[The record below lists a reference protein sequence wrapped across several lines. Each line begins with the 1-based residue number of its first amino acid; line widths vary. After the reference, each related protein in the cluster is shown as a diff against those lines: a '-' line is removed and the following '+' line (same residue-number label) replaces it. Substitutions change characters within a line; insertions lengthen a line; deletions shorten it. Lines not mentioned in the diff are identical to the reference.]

1 MSRKTQALYVQ
12 PNGHAEPFYLHDE
25 PKHQQSDIADELDGG
40 PVTAWRL
47 GRHMT
52 AHTSAPGFE
61 RTRNEPAR
69 SAWRDLA
76 GADAPDLRGPVIVT
90 GPESRDG
97 LLQPLPPHA
106 AERIYRWARL
116 LSAAT
121 ILRRPQIS
129 AVQAVGTRD
138 LQCDTYAVHHDRNT
152 GRWAFVVLDGIGDED
167 DIKDHVRTWAPALAK
182 AAARS
187 GEPISAISH
196 IRTQILT
203 RLGRRWNHMDPGA
216 AAVVAVHHPTSPLLR
231 LAWSGDARA
240 YRFSDFGNLMPL
252 TKDHNWAQELR
263 DAGRTPKAW
272 DHNSLMA
279 CLEDGDI
286 GYEEVLVEMVAKLVL
301 CSDGVHHPLET
312 YEPGLMEDALLLAL
326 DPKEGA
332 GSLVAEALAQGRLHG
347 VSQDNATALV
357 VRFPRPSA

>member
-1 MSRKTQALYVQ
+1 MSRQTQALYVQ
-12 PNGHAEPFYLHDE
+12 PNGHTEPFYLDDE
-25 PKHQQSDIADELDGG
+25 PKRQQSDIADELDG

-61 RTRNEPAR
+61 RTRNEPVR
-69 SAWRDLA
+69 CAWRDLA

-106 AERIYRWARL
+106 AERIYRWARPL
-116 LSAAT
+116 RAAT
-121 ILRRPQIS
+121 IRRRPQMS
-129 AVQAVGTRD
+129 AAQAVGTRD
-138 LQCDTYAVHHDRNT
+138 LQCDTHALHHDRVS
-152 GRWAFVVLDGIGDED
+152 GRWAFVVLDGVGDEED
-167 DIKDHVRTWAPALAK
+167 VQEHVRTWAPELAR

-187 GEPISAISH
+187 GEPISAIAH
-196 IRTQILT
+196 VRAQILT

-216 AAVVAVHHPTSPLLR
+216 AAVVAVYHPTNPRLR

-240 YRFSDFGNLMPL
+240 YRLSHIGTLVPL
-252 TKDHNWAQELR
+252 TKDHNFAQELR
-263 DAGRTPKAW
+263 DAGRQPKEW

-286 GYEEVLVEMVAKLVL
+286 GFEEAELDVVAQLVL

-312 YEPGLMEDALLLAL
+312 YEPGLMEEALLLAP
-326 DPKEGA
+326 DAKEGA
-332 GSLVAEALAQGRLHG
+332 GSLVAEALAQGRTRG
-347 VSQDNATALV
+347 ASQDNATALV
-357 VRFPRPSA
+357 VRFPRPGA